1 MSNDENGHKDL
12 FKELIAEVGL
22 DTKKNQQQ
30 TRASEARRSP
40 LANIQQ
46 RARDV
51 EDRNATKLRGWA
63 DEIRE
68 APNEALRCALFT
80 PRNKNQK
87 REIMKDHEI
96 ASYGSNKVFY
106 TGEELRQD
114 DLDVWLQ
121 ILHLARGK
129 QLGETIYFD
138 HNEIKKAL
146 GWGWGKERSERLKTI
161 LKRLKATAVEF
172 HSARLGAGVVIS
184 MIRKF
189 DFSDLEDGKRKHAD
203 WSIELEPEIALL
215 FGGGVYSTRI
225 EWEQRLALKG
235 PLAKWLHGFYS
246 THKAPHDLTSETIL
260 HAAGTK
266 TADKF
271 RGRQMIKDALG
282 ELKGVGFLT
291 EFSMSDKG
299 TFSVTRAP
307 YKNSD

>member
-1 MSNDENGHKDL
+1 MSKKSNPGSDL
-12 FKELIAEVGL
+12 FDPPAAKGEEEGRKSGSSMSA
-22 DTKKNQQQ
+22 
-30 TRASEARRSP
+30 
-40 LANIQQ
+40 LAKIQQ
-46 RARDV
+46 RAKDA
-51 EDRNATKLRGWA
+51 EDRNSTKLRVWA
-63 DEIRE
+63 DELRE

-80 PRNKNQK
+80 PRNKNQR
-87 REIMKDHEI
+87 RELMQDHEI
-96 ASYGSNKVFY
+96 ASYGSSKVLY

-129 QLGETIYFD
+129 HLGETIYFD

-146 GWGWGKERSERLKTI
+146 GWGWGKEKSERLKTI

-189 DFSDLEDGKRKHAD
+189 DFTDIEEGKRKHDD

-215 FGGGVYSTRI
+215 FGGGIYSTRI

-246 THKAPHDLTSETIL
+246 THKDPHDLNTETL
-260 HAAGTK
+260 MHAAGSQ

-271 RGRQMIKDALG
+271 KSRQLLRDAHA
-282 ELKGVGFLT
+282 ELMSVGFLSSYT
-291 EFSMSDKG
+291 MSDKG
-299 TFSVTRAP
+299 TFSVTRTP
-307 YKNSD
+307 YKKD

>member
-1 MSNDENGHKDL
+1 MKKPGSGRDL
-12 FKELIAEVGL
+12 FENPPTGQPGQENE
-22 DTKKNQQQ
+22 TE
-30 TRASEARRSP
+30 SSRSA

-46 RARDV
+46 RAKDAQ
-51 EDRNATKLRGWA
+51 ERNSTKLRVWA
-63 DEIRE
+63 DELRE

-80 PRNKNQK
+80 PRNKNQR
-87 REIMKDHEI
+87 RELMQNHEI
-96 ASYGSNKVFY
+96 ASYGSSKVLY

-146 GWGWGKERSERLKTI
+146 GWGWGREKSERLKTI

-189 DFSDLEDGKRKHAD
+189 DFTDLEDGKRKHDD

-246 THKAPHDLTSETIL
+246 THKEPHDLTADTL
-260 HAAGTK
+260 MHAAGSQT
-266 TADKF
+266 TDKF
-271 RGRQMIKDALG
+271 KSRQLLRDAHS

-291 EFSMSDKG
+291 EFSMSEKG

-307 YKNSD
+307 YKKSE